1 VKRYQQQIQLPEIGE
16 EGQQKI
22 SQASVL
28 VVGAGGLGTVVAT
41 YLVAMGIGEVG
52 IVDFDTIEES
62 NLHRQFLYSSNDIG
76 KNKAIVLTSKLKK
89 QNEHLTICA
98 FDKELTNSNF
108 DEIIKNY
115 SIVCDCTDN
124 LNTRLLID
132 KKCFANEIPLV
143 HGAVSEWQ
151 GYITLLHHKNKF
163 QYQDLFDIKT
173 LLQVDSCESKG
184 ISSPVC
190 GIIGSLMSNEV
201 VKIILGI
208 ESNLDG
214 GLLYVNGLIN
224 KFKFLKLKKFRT
236 I

>member
-1 VKRYQQQIQLPEIGE
+1 MKRYKQQIQLPEIRE
-16 EGQQKI
+16 EGQQKL
-22 SQASVL
+22 SQTGVL
-28 VVGAGGLGTVVAT
+28 IVGAGGLGTVVAT

-52 IVDFDTIEES
+52 IVDFDKIEES
-62 NLHRQFLYSSNDIG
+62 NLHRQFLYSSNDLG

-98 FDKELTNSNF
+98 FDEELTVNNF
-108 DEIIKNY
+108 DAIINNY

-124 LNTRLLID
+124 LNTRLIID

-143 HGAVSEWQ
+143 HGAVSDWQ

-163 QYQDLFDIKT
+163 QYQDLFDIKI
-173 LLQVDSCESKG
+173 LLQADSCESKG

-190 GIIGSLMSNEV
+190 GMIGSLMSNEV
-201 VKIILGI
+201 AKIILGI

-214 GLLYVNGLIN
+214 GLLYVNGLTN
-224 KFKFLKLKKFRT
+224 NFKFLKLKRL
-236 I
+236 

>member
-1 VKRYQQQIQLPEIGE
+1 MKRYKQQIQLPEIGE

-41 YLVAMGIGEVG
+41 YLVAMGVGKIG
-52 IVDFDTIEES
+52 IVDFDTIEET
-62 NLHRQFLYSSNDIG
+62 NLHRQFLYSSNDLG
-76 KNKAIVLTSKLKK
+76 KSKALVLTSKLKK

-98 FDKELTNSNF
+98 YDEELTISNF
-108 DEIIKNY
+108 DEINKNY

-124 LNTRLLID
+124 LNTRLIID
-132 KKCFANEIPLV
+132 KNCFTKEIPLV
-143 HGAVSEWQ
+143 HGAVSDWQ
-151 GYITLLHHKNKF
+151 GYIILLHYKNKF

-173 LLQVDSCESKG
+173 LLQADSCESKG
-184 ISSPVC
+184 ICSPVC
-190 GIIGSLMSNEV
+190 GMIGSLMSNEV

-214 GLLYVNGLIN
+214 GLLYVNGLTN
-224 KFKFLKLKKFRT
+224 NFKFLKLKRL
-236 I
+236 

>member
-1 VKRYQQQIQLPEIGE
+1 MKRYKQQIQLPEIGE

-41 YLVAMGIGEVG
+41 YLVAMGIGKIG
-52 IVDFDTIEES
+52 IVDFDTIEET
-62 NLHRQFLYSSNDIG
+62 NLHRQFLYSSNDLG
-76 KNKAIVLTSKLKK
+76 KSKALVLTSKLKN

-98 FDKELTNSNF
+98 YDEELTSNNF

-124 LNTRLLID
+124 LNTRLIID
-132 KKCFANEIPLV
+132 KNCFAKEIPLV
-143 HGAVSEWQ
+143 HGAVSDWQ
-151 GYITLLHHKNKF
+151 GYITLLHYKNKF

-173 LLQVDSCESKG
+173 LLQADSCESKG

-190 GIIGSLMSNEV
+190 GMIGSLMSNEV

-208 ESNLDG
+208 KSNLDG
-214 GLLYVNGLIN
+214 GLFYVNGLTN
-224 KFKFLKLKKFRT
+224 NFKFLKLKRF
-236 I
+236 